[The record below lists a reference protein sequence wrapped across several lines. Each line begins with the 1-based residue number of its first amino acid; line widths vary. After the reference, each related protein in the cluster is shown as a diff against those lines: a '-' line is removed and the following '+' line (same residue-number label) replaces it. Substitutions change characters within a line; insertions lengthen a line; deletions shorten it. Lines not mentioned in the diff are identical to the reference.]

1 MGMESTSSS
10 RRESYKYETTS
21 RMTNTFIAPE
31 KDTLEDMIKKTSYGL
46 YAKRMGGGSVDPS
59 TGDFNFAVNE
69 GYLIVDGKLQSL

>member
-21 RMTNTFIAPE
+21 RMTNTFIAPG

-59 TGDFNFAVNE
+59 TG
-69 GYLIVDGKLQSL
+69 

>member
-1 MGMESTSSS
+1 
-10 RRESYKYETTS
+10 
-21 RMTNTFIAPE
+21 
-31 KDTLEDMIKKTSYGL
+31 MIKKTSYGL